1 MARRAT
7 LDRGMPRSADD
18 EALLADPAPQRSRRS
33 AAKPRRGAGGRWVI
47 WVLRGVA
54 WLVLLLIGYRGVAAI
69 VTGAPVTSNPAAGPP
84 AAPSSAF
91 PQTLAE
97 AYALQFGSVYLN
109 FSPATATSR
118 SNLLASFMSSSADPE
133 LGWNGSGTQTLQNEQ
148 VASVQ
153 VLSAHTAV
161 VTLLALVD
169 NNHLIELGVPVY
181 AADGGRMVVTGEP
194 ALLPA
199 PGRAAAPQAVIGNSD
214 QAVVIALQAQLPS
227 FFRAYADGGQATLN
241 RFLTSG
247 AQVTGLGGA
256 VTYGSIQSVTAPFG
270 GATREVT
277 VVVVWHVSSS
287 AGGASSQRVATA
299 PASLEMTYRMTV
311 VRQGANWYVQSI
323 GTSTQPSG
331 PP

>member
-1 MARRAT
+1 MVRRAT
-7 LDRGMPRSADD
+7 LDRGMPRPADD
-18 EALLADPAPQRSRRS
+18 EALLADPAPTRARRS

-69 VTGAPVTSNPAAGPP
+69 VTGAPVTNSPASGPS
-84 AAPSSAF
+84 ATPSSAF

-109 FSPATATSR
+109 FSPATAASR
-118 SNLLASFMSSSADPE
+118 SSLLASFVPAGTDPE
-133 LGWNGSGTQTLQNEQ
+133 LGWDGAGTQSLQSEQ

-153 VLSAHTAV
+153 VLGAHTAV

-169 NNHLIELGVPVY
+169 GDHLVELGVPIY
-181 AADGGRMVVTGEP
+181 AADGGRMVVSGEP
-194 ALLPA
+194 ALLPP
-199 PGRAAAPQAVIGNSD
+199 PGRAIAPQAVAGNSD
-214 QAVVIALQAQLPS
+214 QAVVPALQTQLPS
-227 FFRAYADGGQATLN
+227 FFRAYASGGQATLN

-256 VTYGSIQSVTAPFG
+256 VTYGSIQSVTVPFG
-270 GATREVT
+270 GTTRNIT

-287 AGGASSQRVATA
+287 ADGASSQHVATA

-311 VRQGANWYVQSI
+311 VRQGAIWYVQSI
-323 GTSTQPSG
+323 GTSTQSPG